1 MKSIE
6 FIKKEMDLLYE
17 NSNNYTSNE
26 YLIMSNKLKKEYET
40 SISNKKPLEYFYY
53 TEQLLDFDY
62 YYYVL
67 NIYKYIFLIII

>member
-26 YLIMSNKLKKEYET
+26 YLIMSNKLKKEYEKA
-40 SISNKKPLEYFYY
+40 ILNKNKKPLEDFYY

-62 YYYVL
+62 YYD
-67 NIYKYIFLIII
+67 NMIMF

>member
-26 YLIMSNKLKKEYET
+26 YLMMSNKLKKEYET
-40 SISNKKPLEYFYY
+40 AVLNKNKKPI
-53 TEQLLDFDY
+53 EQLLDFDY
-62 YYYVL
+62 YYD
-67 NIYKYIFLIII
+67 NMIMF

>member
-26 YLIMSNKLKKEYET
+26 YLIISNKLKKEYE
-40 SISNKKPLEYFYY
+40 IAILNKNKKPLEDFYY

-62 YYYVL
+62 E
-67 NIYKYIFLIII
+67 NMIMF

>member
-6 FIKKEMDLLYE
+6 FIKKEMDILYE

-26 YLIMSNKLKKEYET
+26 YLIMSNKLKKEYEKA
-40 SISNKKPLEYFYY
+40 ILNKNKKPIEDFYF

-62 YYYVL
+62 YYE
-67 NIYKYIFLIII
+67 NMIMF

>member
-26 YLIMSNKLKKEYET
+26 YLIMSNKLKKEYEKA
-40 SISNKKPLEYFYY
+40 ILNKNKKPIEDFYF

-62 YYYVL
+62 YYD
-67 NIYKYIFLIII
+67 NMIMF

>member
-26 YLIMSNKLKKEYET
+26 YLMMSNKLKKEYET
-40 SISNKKPLEYFYY
+40 AILNINKNKKPLE
-53 TEQLLDFDY
+53 DFDY
-62 YYYVL
+62 YYD
-67 NIYKYIFLIII
+67 NMIMF

>member
-26 YLIMSNKLKKEYET
+26 YLMMSNKLKKEYET
-40 SISNKKPLEYFYY
+40 ASLNKNKKTLEDFYY
-53 TEQLLDFDY
+53 TEQLLNFDY
-62 YYYVL
+62 YYD
-67 NIYKYIFLIII
+67 NMIMF

>member
-26 YLIMSNKLKKEYET
+26 YLMMSNKLKKEYET
-40 SISNKKPLEYFYY
+40 AISNKNKKPIEDFYF

-62 YYYVL
+62 YYD
-67 NIYKYIFLIII
+67 NMIMF

>member
-1 MKSIE
+1 MKSIQ

-26 YLIMSNKLKKEYET
+26 YLIMSNKLKKEYEKA
-40 SISNKKPLEYFYY
+40 ILNKNKKPIEDFYF

-62 YYYVL
+62 YYD
-67 NIYKYIFLIII
+67 NMIMF

>member
-26 YLIMSNKLKKEYET
+26 YLMMSNKLKKEYET
-40 SISNKKPLEYFYY
+40 AILNINKNKKPLE
-53 TEQLLDFDY
+53 QLSDFDY
-62 YYYVL
+62 YYD
-67 NIYKYIFLIII
+67 NMIMF

>member
-6 FIKKEMDLLYE
+6 FIKKEMDILYE

-26 YLIMSNKLKKEYET
+26 YLIMSNKLKKEYEKA
-40 SISNKKPLEYFYY
+40 SLNINKKCLEDFYF

-62 YYYVL
+62 YYD
-67 NIYKYIFLIII
+67 NMIMF

>member
-26 YLIMSNKLKKEYET
+26 YLIMSNELKKEYEKA
-40 SISNKKPLEYFYY
+40 ILNKNKKPIEDFYF

-62 YYYVL
+62 YYD
-67 NIYKYIFLIII
+67 NMIMF

>member
-17 NSNNYTSNE
+17 NSDNYTSND
-26 YLIMSNKLKKEYET
+26 YLMMSNKLKKEYET
-40 SISNKKPLEYFYY
+40 AILNKNKKPLEDFYY

-62 YYYVL
+62 YYD
-67 NIYKYIFLIII
+67 NMIMF

>member
-1 MKSIE
+1 MMKSIE
-6 FIKKEMDLLYE
+6 FIKKEMDILYE

-40 SISNKKPLEYFYY
+40 ASLNKNKNKKPIEDFYF

-62 YYYVL
+62 YYD
-67 NIYKYIFLIII
+67 NMIMF

>member
-26 YLIMSNKLKKEYET
+26 YLMMSNKLKKEYET
-40 SISNKKPLEYFYY
+40 AVLNKNKKPI
-53 TEQLLDFDY
+53 EQLIDFDY
-62 YYYVL
+62 YYD
-67 NIYKYIFLIII
+67 NMIMF

>member
-26 YLIMSNKLKKEYET
+26 YLMMSNKLKKEYET
-40 SISNKKPLEYFYY
+40 AVLNKNKKPLE
-53 TEQLLDFDY
+53 QLLDFNY
-62 YYYVL
+62 YYD
-67 NIYKYIFLIII
+67 NMIMF